1 MADEN
6 PGELKL
12 LQSLVNIIAWLFGGL
27 MDFLTG
33 LAQNIIRLVAPVLR
47 WFLATP
53 FGQWLVSVAMTLGTV
68 FGIALAVWDQIMSVI
83 GGALAILF
91 PSLPW
96 GSGFQSFSELG
107 VVNYF
112 LPLDVVCICLGIIV
126 VYLPVCWGIRII
138 KSFAPTIA

>member
-1 MADEN
+1 MSE
-6 PGELKL
+6 PSELKL
-12 LQSLVNIIAWLFGGL
+12 LQTILNIIASFFGSL

-33 LAQNIIRLVAPVLR
+33 LIQNIIRLVAPVIK

-53 FGQWLVSVAMTLGTV
+53 FGQWLVSLATTLGTV
-68 FGIALAVWDQIMSVI
+68 LAVVLAVWDQIMQVI
-83 GGALAILF
+83 GGALTTLF

-96 GSGFQSFSELG
+96 GSGFQSFPQLS

-112 LPLDVVCICLGIIV
+112 LPLDVVCICLGVIV
-126 VYLPVCWGIRII
+126 VYMPVCWGIRII